1 MKYRT
6 QNIEVAKYRIA
17 KYRQTKYP
25 MQNIERKISKWQN
38 IERQNSESPA
48 DLFLSELEIRGK
60 TSCCLSQDD
69 KAKQMV
75 CKFKVLG
82 QPVTSEV
89 RSLAQITKS
98 RFRGRLM
105 TDEAVFLSIGVKIS

>member
-1 MKYRT
+1 
-6 QNIEVAKYRIA
+6 
-17 KYRQTKYP
+17 

-38 IERQNSESPA
+38 IKRQNIESPA
-48 DLFLSELEIRGK
+48 DLLLSKLEIRGK

-69 KAKQMV
+69 KTKQMV
-75 CKFKVLG
+75 CKFKILG

-89 RSLAQITKS
+89 RSLTQITKS
-98 RFRGRLM
+98 RFRGGLM

>member
-1 MKYRT
+1 
-6 QNIEVAKYRIA
+6 
-17 KYRQTKYP
+17 

-38 IERQNSESPA
+38 IESPA

-60 TSCCLSQDD
+60 ASCCLSQDD
-69 KAKQMV
+69 KTKQMV

-89 RSLAQITKS
+89 RSLTQITKS
-98 RFRGRLM
+98 RFRGGLM